1 VSRRTV
7 LHVDMNAFYC
17 SCHAAAEP
25 ERYKGRPTAVAG
37 SPETRHGVVVT
48 ASYEA
53 RRYGVRATMTV
64 AEALRC
70 CPQLILIHP
79 DFDLYRSYSKRVFD
93 IVREYTPQVEI
104 FSIDECWADITG
116 SGQFGTPSDIAAT
129 IQRRLAE
136 ELGLPC
142 SIGIGPNK
150 FLAKMASDFRKP
162 MGITELW
169 PADVPTKLWPLPVAQ
184 MFGIGT
190 KTAERLQRL
199 RIATIGDL
207 ARADATHLQKF
218 FGKRALAMVR
228 LANGEDD
235 SPVNPEPEPL
245 KSIGHSITLAQDVTD
260 TEELCTVLMN
270 LADQVGRR
278 VRKHQMVGRT
288 VQITIRY
295 ANRETITR
303 ARTLPSPTCVTERIY
318 ETARELLLRH
328 RRSDRAVRLLGVSL
342 GQLQPE
348 SSVEPT
354 AVQLSLF
361 ADLDPASQQERDARL
376 KKLDQVT
383 DALRNKFG
391 EDIVIR
397 GRMLTRHESNQIRNH
412 RIRGTSLQKDT
423 LR

>member
-1 VSRRTV
+1 VSLRTV

-53 RRYGVRATMTV
+53 RRLGVRATMTV
-64 AEALRC
+64 AEAIRC

-79 DFDLYRSYSKRVFD
+79 DFELYRSYSKKVFSL
-93 IVREYTPQVEI
+93 VREYTPQVEI

-116 SGQFGTPSDIAAT
+116 SGQFGTPLDIATT

-142 SIGIGPNK
+142 SIGIAPNK

-169 PADVPTKLWPLPVAQ
+169 QEDVPNLLWPLPVAQ
-184 MFGIGT
+184 MFGIGAR
-190 KTAERLQRL
+190 TAERLQRL
-199 RIATIGDL
+199 GIKTIGDL
-207 ARADATHLQKF
+207 ARADAARLQKL
-218 FGKRALAMVR
+218 FGKRAFAMVR

-303 ARTLPSPTCVTERIY
+303 ARTLASPTCVTERIY
-318 ETARELLLRH
+318 ETARDLLLRH
-328 RRSDRAVRLLGVSL
+328 RRRDRAVRLLGVSL

-348 SSVEPT
+348 SSAEPA

-361 ADLDPASQQERDARL
+361 ADLEPAAEQVRDARL
-376 KKLDQVT
+376 KKLDEVT

-412 RIRGTSLQKDT
+412 KIRGTSLQKDT